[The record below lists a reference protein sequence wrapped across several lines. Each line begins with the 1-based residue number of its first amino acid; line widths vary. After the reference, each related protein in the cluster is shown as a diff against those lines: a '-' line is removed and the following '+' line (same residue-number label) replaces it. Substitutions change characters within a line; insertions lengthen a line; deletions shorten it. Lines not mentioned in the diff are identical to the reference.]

1 MLEELASPLDDELII
16 DDFVEDD
23 EPLDNVLER
32 ALVVEDAVIDKGL
45 MGAVVEEELLAVVVT
60 EQTVEEPDVEQEVL
74 VKEPC
79 RTPKR
84 RSL

>member
-16 DDFVEDD
+16 DDFGEDD
-23 EPLDNVLER
+23 EP
-32 ALVVEDAVIDKGL
+32 
-45 MGAVVEEELLAVVVT
+45 LLAVVVT